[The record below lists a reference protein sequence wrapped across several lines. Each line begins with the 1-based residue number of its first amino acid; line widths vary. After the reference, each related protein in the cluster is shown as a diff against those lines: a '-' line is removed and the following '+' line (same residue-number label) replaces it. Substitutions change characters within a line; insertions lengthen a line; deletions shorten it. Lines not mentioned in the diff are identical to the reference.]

1 MIKKGRGIA
10 GCIYSLTV
18 TNTPNPCSA
27 YMQMRQDGSVNVQ
40 IGICEIGQGSHTT
53 LAMIIAEEL
62 TIPVETVSIYSAD
75 TSVTPYDFGTV
86 SSRGTFAGGR
96 AVLDACSQIKEALF
110 HAAAHKM
117 KTRADRLSLKDGMV
131 VDKYDSRKKLPI
143 AEAARVSQN
152 VMNKLPMGMGE
163 FHPFNVPVTVDG
175 IGEPSDSYYYHAT
188 VAEVEVDTET
198 GVVDVKKLYA
208 ALDCGKAINPMAVE
222 GQIEGGA
229 MQGLGWA
236 LREDMYPYGTGVDGE
251 SEEFDPDFRPV
262 SLADY
267 PIVTSM
273 DTPEI
278 VAAIVET
285 HDGEGPFGAK
295 AAGEICAN
303 TAAPAIINAIHDAV
317 GVWITDLPAT
327 PEKVLRLLKSEKP
340 PSVEG
345 GGTKC
350 RGLSDG

>member
-18 TNTPNPCSA
+18 TSTPNPCSA
-27 YMQMRQDGSVNVQ
+27 YIQMRPNGSVNVQ
-40 IGICEIGQGSHTT
+40 IGLCEIGQGLHTT
-53 LAMIIAEEL
+53 IAMIVAEAL
-62 TIPVETVSIYSAD
+62 SIPVEAVSIYSAD

-96 AVLDACSQIKEALF
+96 AVLDACDQIKEALF
-110 HAAAHKM
+110 SAAAHEL
-117 KTRADRLSLKDGMV
+117 KTRADRLSLVDGMV
-131 VDKYDSRKKLPI
+131 ADKYDLRKRLPI
-143 AEAARVSQN
+143 AEAVRISHY

-163 FHPFNVPVTVDG
+163 FYPFNVPTTVDG

-198 GVVDVKKLYA
+198 GVVEVKKLYA

-236 LREDMYPYGTGVDGE
+236 LREDMYPYATGVDGE
-251 SEEFDPDFRPV
+251 SEEFDPDFRPL

-278 VAAIVET
+278 VAAIVEAY
-285 HDGEGPFGAK
+285 DDEGPFGAK

-317 GVWITDLPAT
+317 GIWIVDLPAT
-327 PEKVLRLLKSEKP
+327 PDKVLRLINAKQARHIMK
-340 PSVEG
+340 
-345 GGTKC
+345 
-350 RGLSDG
+350 D